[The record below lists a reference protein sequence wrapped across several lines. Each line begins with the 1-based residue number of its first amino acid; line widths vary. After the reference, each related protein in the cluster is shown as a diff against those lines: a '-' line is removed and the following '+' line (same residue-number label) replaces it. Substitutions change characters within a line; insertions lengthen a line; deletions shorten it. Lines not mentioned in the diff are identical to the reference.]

1 MCKFKFLISECVFSL
16 NLHDAKLFAPNQ
28 NGDVWSIFAFFN
40 ELNCSIENIWIS
52 IPSTVLV
59 KHWL

>member
-1 MCKFKFLISECVFSL
+1 MS
-16 NLHDAKLFAPNQ
+16 LHDAKLFAPNQ
-28 NGDVWSIFAFFN
+28 NNDVSSIFAFFN

-52 IPSTVLV
+52 IPSVVLV